1 MDVGPHR
8 RIWFRLAEDRQR
20 IEVRVDRLSDVVFF
34 FRDYEDDGPIDYP
47 ELLFIK
53 EIARRH
59 GIPLSIV
66 LDHIRKLVS
75 QYW

>member
-1 MDVGPHR
+1 MEVGPHR
-8 RIWFRLAEDRQR
+8 QIWFRLAEDRQR

-34 FRDYEDDGPIDYP
+34 RDYEDDGPVDYP

-59 GIPLSIV
+59 GVPSSIV
-66 LDHIRKLVS
+66 LDRVKMLVS
-75 QYW
+75 KYW